1 MGDEKFLLLSGI
13 ELGFPGYPAHSLV
26 TVLTE
31 LSRLPVMTTA
41 MMMTMMIKESA
52 SIMAIS
58 RLNTEVE
65 NSFRNSYMLDSGLL
79 KQWTVSSLVFGVCHD

>member
-1 MGDEKFLLLSGI
+1 MGWAGLRTGMRDEKFLLLSGI

-31 LSRLPVMTTA
+31 LSYLPVMPTTA
-41 MMMTMMIKESA
+41 MMMMMMMMMIKESA

-58 RLNTEVE
+58 HLNTEAE
-65 NSFRNSYMLDSGLL
+65 ITLEI
-79 KQWTVSSLVFGVCHD
+79 GVC